1 MNTTLTNYDDNII
14 NDDFIIKLFFNEKE
28 HLNTNYVKQS
38 WLNIHT
44 NIKETKF
51 KERFIKRKEVK
62 SNSYYYLR

>member
-28 HLNTNYVKQS
+28 HLNINYVKQS

-44 NIKETKF
+44 NIKEL
-51 KERFIKRKEVK
+51 
-62 SNSYYYLR
+62 NSLFSHYE